1 MSDQTQRLA
10 VISRVKA
17 LVLKHHFNIGNVDY
31 GAWCREVDRQ
41 SASLGAADNGV
52 FEEGIRALLAKLKSS
67 HTTFYAANVNS
78 TRPQHMI
85 GATLRSVVDSGSPH
99 WMFLDVFDD
108 SPAASAG
115 ATPGQLLMSVD
126 GTAAVPPAFPVFHF
140 GQDHQVTTKLPGG
153 QETRKFAITVP
164 RRKVRKGRP
173 PLIEPKSV
181 NHRMLTPQ
189 VGLLKIPFFPGS
201 FGIRFSRFLKVAV
214 EDLKSKG
221 CDRLII
227 DLRGC
232 LGGSLG
238 FANLVSYLCSDQ
250 VPIGYDITRKRLRK
264 GYGTN
269 ELPRV
274 AMPDTRVGVLLCL
287 ARFAMQDKSLMLLTH
302 GLGRQ
307 PFHGR
312 VVMLV
317 NEFTNSA
324 GEMAAQFAK
333 DTKLATLVGR
343 KTMGNVLGS
352 TTFNVGNGYTLYM
365 PVVGWYSPNGT
376 YTEGSGV
383 EPDVLVDINP
393 EALGRGSDAQLSVAL
408 DVLEQ

>member
-1 MSDQTQRLA
+1 
-10 VISRVKA
+10 
-17 LVLKHHFNIGNVDY
+17 
-31 GAWCREVDRQ
+31 
-41 SASLGAADNGV
+41 
-52 FEEGIRALLAKLKSS
+52 
-67 HTTFYAANVNS
+67 
-78 TRPQHMI
+78 
-85 GATLRSVVDSGSPH
+85 
-99 WMFLDVFDD
+99 MFLDVFDD

-274 AMPDTRVGVLLCL
+274 AMPDTRV
-287 ARFAMQDKSLMLLTH
+287 
-302 GLGRQ
+302 
-307 PFHGR
+307 
-312 VVMLV
+312 
-317 NEFTNSA
+317 
-324 GEMAAQFAK
+324 
-333 DTKLATLVGR
+333 
-343 KTMGNVLGS
+343 
-352 TTFNVGNGYTLYM
+352 
-365 PVVGWYSPNGT
+365 
-376 YTEGSGV
+376 
-383 EPDVLVDINP
+383 
-393 EALGRGSDAQLSVAL
+393 
-408 DVLEQ
+408 